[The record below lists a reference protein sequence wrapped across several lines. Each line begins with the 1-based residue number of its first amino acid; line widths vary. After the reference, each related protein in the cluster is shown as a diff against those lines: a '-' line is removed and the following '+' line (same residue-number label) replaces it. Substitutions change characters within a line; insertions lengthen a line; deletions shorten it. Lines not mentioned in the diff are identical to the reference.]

1 MINKIR
7 VCNWGLTLEGWEFG
21 ISISNVDWGL
31 RQGFEIE
38 IQYWGWGRESRLGLG
53 METGI

>member
-21 ISISNVDWGL
+21 ISISDVDWGL